1 VQGRSQCDEFGVR
14 VAGTPRKHRQR
25 YEGDDASF
33 GIVEQT
39 AVSSPRCKHGVG
51 RLVALGTPSMSDP
64 ADGEDFKVG
73 LMVAGIRTFQRAAY
87 DVLVTIGGIV
97 CESGLKWT
105 LVPLLSDGP

>member
-1 VQGRSQCDEFGVR
+1 
-14 VAGTPRKHRQR
+14 
-25 YEGDDASF
+25 
-33 GIVEQT
+33 
-39 AVSSPRCKHGVG
+39 
-51 RLVALGTPSMSDP
+51 MSDP